1 MVCVSVFIGLF
12 SFHYNLYWPLKF
24 NLIQSWYRADTEL
37 LIDVQF
43 CWSKYQHLDQL
54 LVFVCSPGLAQPY
67 LSISQFLISSSHIL
81 GYKAQQH
88 QYQRLTEVWWPR
100 KYLDYFKLQLV
111 LQCSVILNYKWFLYW
126 VRSIDKQCTTV
137 INIYV
142 SERMRGGSN
151 EFLVTQD
158 KLHIG
163 PRSEFSLSQWAA
175 YCILKRFFFLS

>member
-1 MVCVSVFIGLF
+1 MATEIQFDTE
-12 SFHYNLYWPLKF
+12 
-24 NLIQSWYRADTEL
+24 LIQSWYRAPNWCSVL
-37 LIDVQF
+37 LEQISASWPITRF
-43 CWSKYQHLDQL
+43 CLLSWPGSAWLSPTFQL
-54 LVFVCSPGLAQPY
+54 VNFWLAAA
-67 LSISQFLISSSHIL
+67 IF
-81 GYKAQQH
+81 YKAQQH

-158 KLHIG
+158 KVG
-163 PRSEFSLSQWAA
+163 YTSYWTQVKS
-175 YCILKRFFFLS
+175 FL